1 MTLEPRRPY
10 LGAVYSRRAPGSR
23 VGPSLCEVL
32 TLRRS
37 VRAAVVLLLPIAA
50 ACGTWKRVG
59 TPEPQAVTAEQVTRV
74 LDPTTTFR
82 EMGLIAEGGVL
93 SIVGSVRLLAGPSA
107 DSTLILVALSL
118 HNRGLTFR
126 RDGDGFVADYRVE
139 LVFRQGSDIAQQV
152 ARDERV
158 RVGSFRETLRTEES
172 IIFQQVVP
180 VRVGDYVINVTVRDR
195 GGPNVVRSEV
205 TAHVPAL
212 EPPAVSHPIAVYEA
226 RPRPST
232 SAPPTLVANP
242 RNAVAYG
249 TDSVR
254 FYLETYG
261 LPAGSALAMEVDDP
275 TGRPVWVDTARIES
289 RQPVAGRVITVP
301 PSRLTL
307 GRHELKVG
315 IVGGGV
321 VAAAPFLVAFS
332 DLWAI
337 SNYDDMISLLR
348 YFGPADTLR
357 TLAHATPDQRAAAW
371 LQFWRD
377 TDPNPQTPENEAL
390 DQYFTRLRAAN
401 QRFSDEG
408 TPGWLTDRGEVLIS
422 IGEPDQVYDPRPD
435 IQGGGRVITWT
446 YNQYRLELY
455 FVDAGFGRF
464 RIDPRSRSE
473 FLMVLSRLRRQQ

>member
-1 MTLEPRRPY
+1 M
-10 LGAVYSRRAPGSR
+10 
-23 VGPSLCEVL
+23 
-32 TLRRS
+32 
-37 VRAAVVLLLPIAA
+37 
-50 ACGTWKRVG
+50 
-59 TPEPQAVTAEQVTRV
+59 TRV
-74 LDPTTTFR
+74 FDPTATFR
-82 EMGLIAEGGVL
+82 QMGLIAEGGVI
-93 SIVGSVRLLAGPSA
+93 SIVGSVRLLAGSSA
-107 DSTLILVALSL
+107 DSTLVLITLSL
-118 HNRGLTFR
+118 HNRGFTFR

-139 LVFRQGSDIAQQV
+139 LVFRQGNDIAQQV
-152 ARDERV
+152 ARDEHV

-172 IIFQQVVP
+172 IIFQQFVP
-180 VRVGDYVINVTVRDR
+180 VRIGDYVINVTVRDR
-195 GGPNVVRSEV
+195 GGPNVTRAEV
-205 TAHVPAL
+205 TAHVPGL

-226 RPRPST
+226 HPRTST
-232 SAPPTLVANP
+232 GAPPTLVSNP

-261 LPAGSALAMEVDDP
+261 LPAGSALAMEVDGP
-275 TGRPVWVDTARIES
+275 TGRPVWVDTALVES

-321 VAAAPFLVAFS
+321 VASGPFLVAFS

-337 SNYDDMISLLR
+337 SNFEDMISLLR
-348 YFGPADTLR
+348 FFAPADTLR
-357 TLAHATPDQRAAAW
+357 ALVNATPDQRAAAW
-371 LQFWRD
+371 LQFWRE
-377 TDPNPQTPENEAL
+377 TDPNPMTPENEEL
-390 DQYFTRLRAAN
+390 DQYFARLRAAN

-435 IQGGGRVITWT
+435 MQGRGRVVTWI
-446 YNQYRLELY
+446 YNQYRLQLY
-455 FVDAGFGRF
+455 FVDDAGFGRF

-473 FLMVLSRLRRQQ
+473 YLIVLNRLRRQ

>member
-1 MTLEPRRPY
+1 
-10 LGAVYSRRAPGSR
+10 
-23 VGPSLCEVL
+23 
-32 TLRRS
+32 
-37 VRAAVVLLLPIAA
+37 
-50 ACGTWKRVG
+50 
-59 TPEPQAVTAEQVTRV
+59 VTRV
-74 LDPTTTFR
+74 FDPTVTFR
-82 EMGLIAEGGVL
+82 QMGLIAEGGAI
-93 SIVGSVRLLAGPSA
+93 SIVGSVRLLAGSSA
-107 DSTLILVALSL
+107 DSTIVLIALSL

-180 VRVGDYVINVTVRDR
+180 VRVGAYVISVTVRDR
-195 GGPNVVRSEV
+195 GGPNVTRAEV
-205 TAHVPAL
+205 TAHVPGL

-226 RPRPST
+226 RPRTSS

-249 TDSVR
+249 SDSVR

-275 TGRPVWVDTARIES
+275 SGRPVWVDTARIEA
-289 RQPVAGRVITVP
+289 RQSVVGRVITVP
-301 PSRLTL
+301 PSRLLL

-321 VAAAPFLVAFS
+321 VASAPFLVAFS

-337 SNYDDMISLLR
+337 SNFEDMISLLR
-348 YFGPADTLR
+348 FFAPADTLR
-357 TLAHATPDQRAAAW
+357 ALVNASADQRAAAW
-371 LQFWRD
+371 LQFWRE
-377 TDPNPQTPENEAL
+377 TDPNPLTPENEAL
-390 DQYFTRLRAAN
+390 DQYFSRLRAAN
-401 QRFSDEG
+401 QRFTDEG
-408 TPGWLTDRGEVLIS
+408 SPGWLTDRGEVLIS

-435 IQGGGRVITWT
+435 IQGRGRVITWI
-446 YNQYRLELY
+446 YNQYRLQLY
-455 FVDAGFGRF
+455 FVDDAGFGRF

-473 FLMVLSRLRRQQ
+473 YLIVLNRLRRQ

>member
-1 MTLEPRRPY
+1 
-10 LGAVYSRRAPGSR
+10 
-23 VGPSLCEVL
+23 
-32 TLRRS
+32 
-37 VRAAVVLLLPIAA
+37 
-50 ACGTWKRVG
+50 
-59 TPEPQAVTAEQVTRV
+59 VTRV
-74 LDPTTTFR
+74 FDPTATFR
-82 EMGLIAEGGVL
+82 QMGLIAEGGVL
-93 SIVGSVRLLAGPSA
+93 SIVGSVRLLAGSSA
-107 DSTLILVALSL
+107 DSTLVLISLSL
-118 HNRGLTFR
+118 HNRGFTFR

-139 LVFRQGSDIAQQV
+139 LVFRQGNDIAQQV

-172 IIFQQVVP
+172 IIFQQFVP
-180 VRVGDYVINVTVRDR
+180 VRIGDYVINVTVRDR
-195 GGPNVVRSEV
+195 GGPNVARSEV
-205 TAHVPAL
+205 TARVPGL

-226 RPRPST
+226 HPRTST
-232 SAPPTLVANP
+232 GVPPTLVSNP

-261 LPAGSALAMEVDDP
+261 LPAGSALAMEVDGP
-275 TGRPVWVDTARIES
+275 TGRPVWVDTAHVES
-289 RQPVAGRVITVP
+289 RQPVVGRVITVP

-321 VAAAPFLVAFS
+321 VASGPFLVAFS

-337 SNYDDMISLLR
+337 SNFEDMISLLR
-348 YFGPADTLR
+348 FFAPADTLR
-357 TLAHATPDQRAAAW
+357 ALVKATPDQRAAAW
-371 LQFWRD
+371 LQFWRE
-377 TDPNPQTPENEAL
+377 TDPNPVTPENEEL
-390 DQYFTRLRAAN
+390 DQYFARLRAAN

-435 IQGGGRVITWT
+435 MQGRGRVVIWI
-446 YNQYRLELY
+446 YNQYRLQLY
-455 FVDAGFGRF
+455 FVDDAGFGRF

-473 FLMVLSRLRRQQ
+473 YLIVLNRLRR